1 MDAKDERARRSKLM
15 PSAEHIIVTK
25 NNGINVIEFNDRKIL
40 DELAIRE
47 LGEQLQDVA
56 ESQDGVRILLNFQNV
71 EHLSSAALGMLI
83 TLDQRVKERKG
94 ALKLSNINPQIY
106 EVFKITRLNKLF
118 EIHESAARALG
129 AF

>member
-1 MDAKDERARRSKLM
+1 M

-40 DELAIRE
+40 DELSIRE
-47 LGEQLQDVA
+47 LGEQLQEVA
-56 ESQDGVRILLNFQNV
+56 DSQDGVRILLNFQNV

-94 ALKLSNINPQIY
+94 KLKLSNINAQIY